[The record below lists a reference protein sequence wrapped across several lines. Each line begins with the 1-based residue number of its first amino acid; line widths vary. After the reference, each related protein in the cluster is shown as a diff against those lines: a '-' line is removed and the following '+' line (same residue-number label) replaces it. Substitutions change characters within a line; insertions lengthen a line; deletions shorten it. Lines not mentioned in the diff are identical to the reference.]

1 MTEIKNSKVLITGAS
16 GGLGQAIATKIASLG
31 GKVVLTSRRSEVL
44 DDLAKSLKGEF
55 VAADLSKPDGA
66 KELFQK
72 VQDVDILV
80 LNAGLPA
87 TGKFEELDI
96 SDIEKVM
103 RVNLYS
109 PLELSKLF
117 LPKMLEKGKGH
128 IVFVSSLSG
137 KAATPG
143 SSIYSATKFGMRG
156 LAFGMRA
163 DLNDKNIGISVV
175 SPGFI
180 RDAGMFADA
189 KIELP
194 KGVSTRTP
202 EDVGDAVV
210 KVILKNLAELD
221 VAPVTM
227 WMGAKVA
234 LVAPEFSRKITKI
247 MGAESTAQ
255 KLAAGQLDKK

>member
-1 MTEIKNSKVLITGAS
+1 MTQIKNSKVLITGAS
-16 GGLGQAIATKIASLG
+16 GGLGQAIAKKLASLG
-31 GKVVLTSRRSEVL
+31 AKVILTSRRSEIL
-44 DDLAKSLKGEF
+44 QNLADSLGGEF
-55 VAADLSKPDGA
+55 IPADLSDPTAA
-66 KELFQK
+66 KKLFEK
-72 VQDVDILV
+72 INDIDILV

-87 TGKFEELDI
+87 TGKFEDMDI
-96 SDIEKVM
+96 QEIEKIM

-117 LPKMLEKGKGH
+117 LPGMLKRGSGH

-163 DLNDKNIGISVV
+163 DLNDNNIGVSVV

-194 KGVSTRTP
+194 KGVTTRTP
-202 EDVGDAVV
+202 EDVADAVV
-210 KVILKNLAELD
+210 KVTEKNLAELD

-227 WMGAKVA
+227 WMGAKIA

-255 KLAAGQLDKK
+255 KLAEGQKDKK